1 MEEPDGVVTAF
12 DRRGRASPQV
22 AATADVARAWAHLQE
37 RLTAA
42 EQLVASTPVNKNRLD
57 YASGMRHLM
66 VLLAVGI
73 DMALR
78 ADPTRCLAVNRASM
92 DDIVTWGLECPD
104 CVYMNAS
111 MRAGETY
118 RLFGNRGTARYV
130 GLQTM
135 DGMAA
140 TANCLVDDLEV
151 DADGNFEAV
160 LSADEHDGNWLPLA
174 GDHPTLTV
182 RNFFYDW
189 DTETP
194 ASLKIERIGD
204 EVDCRRTA
212 RSSWTSRRLAQLYA
226 LGEFV
231 YDNLKF
237 FLDFGA
243 MPQTNGFVPPMDMTE
258 MGAAAENR
266 PVIGRFE
273 LEPDEALI
281 LEFEPPKGVY
291 WSISLGNPWLE
302 TIHYG
307 RHQSSLNGHQAV
319 VDADGTVRFV
329 LASSDPGV
337 ANWLDTRRA
346 QQRRD
351 AVALRANRNRPVP
364 AYARREVRRDPVGAA
379 RRHHDDHSRR
389 ARQGHRRRV
398 AAPSTKGSTD
408 ELLRRRTG
416 RWRARSDRPGR
427 LRLVLLPRGSR
438 ADGRRR

>member
-1 MEEPDGVVTAF
+1 VAEEQSPTAWKNPMAWLPHSIAEFALSGGDGR
-12 DRRGRASPQV
+12 DPELV
-22 AATADVARAWAHLQE
+22 AAFAHLQE

-42 EQLVASTPVNKNRLD
+42 QELVVSTPVNKNRVD
-57 YASGMRHLM
+57 FASGMRHLM

-78 ADPTRCLAVNRASM
+78 VDPDPILAVNRAGM

-111 MRAGETY
+111 FRVGETY

-140 TANCLVDDLEV
+140 VTNRLVDELEV
-151 DADGNFEAV
+151 DSDGNFEAI
-160 LSADEHDGNWLPLA
+160 LSADEHEGNWLKLA

-182 RNFFYDW
+182 RNFLYDW
-189 DTETP
+189 DTEEP
-194 ASLKIERIGD
+194 AALKIERIGN
-204 EVDCRRTA
+204 EVEPKDRSVELDVSVA
-212 RSSWTSRRLAQLYA
+212 RQLHA

-243 MPQTNGFVPPMDMTE
+243 MPQANDFVPPMDMSS

-273 LEPDEALI
+273 LEPDEALV
-281 LEFEPPKGVY
+281 LEFEPPKGIY

-319 VDADGTVRFV
+319 VDPDGKVRFV
-329 LASSDPGV
+329 LAAEDPGV
-337 ANWLDTRRA
+337 ANWLDTA
-346 QQRRD
+346 GHSNG
-351 AVALRANRNRPVP
+351 AMLLRCVRTETAPVP
-364 AYARREVRRDPVGAA
+364 STRVVKVDDVRSALPPETTMTAPDERAKVVAA
-379 RRHHDDHSRR
+379 RRR
-389 ARQGHRRRV
+389 AVHERFYR
-398 AAPSTKGSTD
+398 
-408 ELLRRRTG
+408 
-416 RWRARSDRPGR
+416 
-427 LRLVLLPRGSR
+427 
-438 ADGRRR
+438 